1 MRQGCQ
7 ELVLGAIG
15 LLRFAVEPGVLQRE
29 ADPSRKLLRKDQFRR
44 SITIGFGRDKTDNS
58 KYSVAARDRHNH
70 GGSKTQ
76 LLQSLELMLVS
87 NSLAQ
92 FYLLGEKFLRR
103 VRMRN
108 QRRADFFAVQGQIDE
123 APLRKCW
130 NGEP

>member
-92 FYLLGEKFLRR
+92 FFFADVGKQLRR
-103 VRMRN
+103 SRLEH
-108 QRRADFFAVQGQIDE
+108 ADDRQLLA
-123 APLRKCW
+123 R
-130 NGEP
+130 